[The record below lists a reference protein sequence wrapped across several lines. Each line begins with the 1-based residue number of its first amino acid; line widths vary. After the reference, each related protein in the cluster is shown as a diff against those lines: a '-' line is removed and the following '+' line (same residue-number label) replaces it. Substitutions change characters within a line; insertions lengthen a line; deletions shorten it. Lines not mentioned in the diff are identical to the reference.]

1 MMRGRLMKLFSR
13 RRKSNRFLELL
24 IEQAEFTVEGM
35 EALRQYMRQPDRA
48 IAEKVSRIESE
59 EDEVRRILIDELNRT
74 FVTPFDREDIFAL
87 SLTIDDILDYAEET
101 VDRMVTLNV
110 EPNQYLERMVSLLT
124 DAAVE
129 ILRGVSELV
138 DHPNVANDHAVR
150 AKALENR
157 VEKVYREALA
167 DLFRDPE
174 DLNGVMEILK
184 LREIY
189 RHLSNAADR
198 GDQAANV
205 IGDIVVKWQ

>member
-1 MMRGRLMKLFSR
+1 MKFFSR
-13 RRKSNRFLELL
+13 RKKSNRFLELL
-24 IEQAEFTVEGM
+24 IQQAEFTVKGL
-35 EALRQYMRQPDRA
+35 EALKLYMQQPDIA
-48 IAEKVSRIESE
+48 IAEQVSKIESE

-74 FVTPFDREDIFAL
+74 FVTPFDREDIFTL

-101 VDRMVTLNV
+101 IYRMVTLNV
-110 EPNQYLERMVSLLT
+110 APNQFLERMVSLLT

-129 ILRGVSELV
+129 IQRGVSEIV

-150 AKALENR
+150 AKALENQ

-167 DLFRDPE
+167 DLFSDPQ
-174 DLNGVMEILK
+174 DLNDVMEILK

>member
-1 MMRGRLMKLFSR
+1 MKLFSR
-13 RRKSNRFLELL
+13 RKKDNRFLELL
-24 IEQAEFTVEGM
+24 ARQCEFTVQGM
-35 EALRQYMRQPDRA
+35 EALKQYMEMPDSTL
-48 IAEKVSRIESE
+48 AERVSKIESE
-59 EDEVRRILIDELNRT
+59 ADEVRRILIDELNRT

-87 SLTIDDILDYAEET
+87 SLTIDDILDYAEST
-101 VDRMVTLNV
+101 VDEMVMLNV
-110 EPNQYLERMVSLLT
+110 KPNPYLQRMVSLLT
-124 DAAVE
+124 DAATE
-129 ILRGVSELV
+129 INRGVLRLI

-157 VEKVYREALA
+157 VEQVYREALA

-174 DLNGVMEILK
+174 NLEGVMDILK

-205 IGDIVVKWQ
+205 IGDIVVKWL

>member
-1 MMRGRLMKLFSR
+1 MKFFNR
-13 RRKSNRFLELL
+13 QKKTNRFLELL
-24 IEQAEFTVEGM
+24 IQQAEFAVQGM
-35 EALRQYMRQPDRA
+35 EMLRKYMRNPDPE
-48 IAEKVSRIESE
+48 IAEQVSRLEKE
-59 EDEVRRILIDELNRT
+59 ADEVRRILIDELNRT

-87 SLTIDDILDYAEET
+87 SLTVDDVLDYAATTLEEMAILG
-101 VDRMVTLNV
+101 VR
-110 EPNQYLERMVSLLT
+110 PNPFLERMVSLLY

-129 ILRGVSELV
+129 IHRGIQRLQ

-157 VEKVYREALA
+157 TETVYREALA
-167 DLFRDPE
+167 HLFQQPQSLDE
-174 DLNGVMEILK
+174 VVDMLK

-205 IGDIVVKWQ
+205 IGDIVVKMM

>member
-1 MMRGRLMKLFSR
+1 MKFFKR
-13 RRKSNRFLELL
+13 QKKTNRFLELL
-24 IEQAEFTVEGM
+24 IQQAEFAVQGM
-35 EALRQYMRQPDRA
+35 EMLRKYMRNPDPE
-48 IAEKVSRIESE
+48 IAEQVSRLEKE
-59 EDEVRRILIDELNRT
+59 ADEVRRILIDELNRT

-87 SLTIDDILDYAEET
+87 SLTVDDVLDYAATTLEEMAILG
-101 VDRMVTLNV
+101 VR
-110 EPNQYLERMVSLLT
+110 PNPFLERMVSLLY

-129 ILRGVSELV
+129 IHRGIQRLQ

-157 VEKVYREALA
+157 TETVYREALA
-167 DLFRDPE
+167 HLFQQPQSLDE
-174 DLNGVMEILK
+174 VVEMLK

-205 IGDIVVKWQ
+205 IGDIVVKMM

>member
-1 MMRGRLMKLFSR
+1 MKIFSR
-13 RRKSNRFLELL
+13 RKKDNRFLELL
-24 IEQAEFTVEGM
+24 SRQAEFTVQGM
-35 EALRQYMRQPDRA
+35 EALKQYMAMPDSA
-48 IAEKVSRIESE
+48 LAERVSKIESE
-59 EDEVRRILIDELNRT
+59 ADEVRRILIDELNRT

-87 SLTIDDILDYAEET
+87 SLTIDDILDYAEST
-101 VDRMVTLNV
+101 VD
-110 EPNQYLERMVSLLT
+110 
-124 DAAVE
+124 E
-129 ILRGVSELV
+129 INRGVLRLI

-157 VEKVYREALA
+157 VEQVYREAIA

-174 DLNGVMEILK
+174 NLEGVMDILK

-205 IGDIVVKWQ
+205 IGDIVVKWL

>member
-1 MMRGRLMKLFSR
+1 MRLFR
-13 RRKSNRFLELL
+13 RRKKGNRFIELL
-24 IEQAEFTVEGM
+24 IKQAEFTVEGL
-35 EALRQYMRQPDRA
+35 EALKLYMQQPDST
-48 IAEKVSRIESE
+48 IAENVNKIESE

-101 VDRMVTLNV
+101 IDRMATLNV

-150 AKALENR
+150 AKALENQ

-167 DLFRDPE
+167 ELFRDPE
-174 DLNGVMEILK
+174 DLNGVMDILK

>member
-1 MMRGRLMKLFSR
+1 MRIFSR
-13 RRKSNRFLELL
+13 RKKDNRFLELL
-24 IEQAEFTVEGM
+24 GKQADYTVQGM
-35 EALRQYMRQPDRA
+35 DALKDYMQQPDIT
-48 IAEKVSRIESE
+48 IAEKISNIESE
-59 EDEVRRILIDELNRT
+59 ADEVRRILIDELNRT

-87 SLTIDDILDYAEET
+87 SLTIDDILDYAEESIY
-101 VDRMVTLNV
+101 RMVTLKV
-110 EPNQYLERMVSLLT
+110 KPNQYVERMVTLLA
-124 DAAVE
+124 DASME
-129 ILRGVSELV
+129 IFRGVTELME
-138 DHPNVANDHAVR
+138 HPNVANDHAVR

-157 VEKVYREALA
+157 VEQVYREALA

-205 IGDIVVKWQ
+205 IGDIVVKWL

>member
-1 MMRGRLMKLFSR
+1 MKLFRR

-24 IEQAEFTVEGM
+24 IKQAEFTVEGL
-35 EALRQYMRQPDRA
+35 EELKTYMQQPDST
-48 IAEKVSRIESE
+48 IAENINKIESE

-101 VDRMVTLNV
+101 VDRMATLNV

-129 ILRGVSELV
+129 ILRGVSEIV

-157 VEKVYREALA
+157 VEQVYREALA

-174 DLNGVMEILK
+174 DLNGVMDILK

>member
-1 MMRGRLMKLFSR
+1 MRGRLMKLFSR

-35 EALRQYMRQPDRA
+35 EALKQYMRQPDGT

-110 EPNQYLERMVSLLT
+110 DPNQYLERMVTLLS

-157 VEKVYREALA
+157 VEQVYREALA